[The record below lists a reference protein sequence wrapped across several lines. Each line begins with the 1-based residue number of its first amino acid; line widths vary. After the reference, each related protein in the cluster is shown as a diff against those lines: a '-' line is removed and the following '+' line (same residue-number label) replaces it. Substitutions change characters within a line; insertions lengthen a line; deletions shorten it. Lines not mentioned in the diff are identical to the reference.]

1 MPRSSETVA
10 ALASALAKA
19 QAELINPEKSLTA
32 IIRTGRPGE
41 RERSFRY
48 APLSSG
54 LDIVRKT
61 LGQHEIATLQT
72 TAIDQTAGMVHL
84 TTTLAHASG
93 EWIASDWPVC
103 AVAETANPQRMGAA
117 LTYARRY
124 ALFTLVGIAGE
135 DDLDT
140 PDLCDGPSSLL
151 PSAVDRSS
159 RPMDD
164 LSRIP
169 SRMPGNGHARG
180 SRKGEVPVTL
190 NPEQSAALCEKL
202 LTEVGGI
209 TSANLAAAWA
219 REALTA
225 KNSLTATDAKLVE
238 DAFERKLSELPS
250 SETDVPSDDDSSV
263 IPAVL
268 TETVSAK
275 AAPDQA
281 KGIDKSVLTVAA
293 PRRYRNREHLRYVAQ
308 QACLICAR
316 KPSDPHH
323 LGFTQPRALGRKV
336 SDEFVVPLCRGHHH
350 AVHRSR
356 DERAWWRQA
365 GIDPIKVARRLWKET
380 RGMAR
385 RPSQRPAL
393 PHGAAASSDPNNEEM
408 SATAAT
414 QERTRVPALPGYQGQ
429 RGAMLEERGD
439 VET

>member
-1 MPRSSETVA
+1 VPRSSETVA

-32 IIRTGRPGE
+32 TIRTGRPGDG
-41 RERSFRY
+41 ERSFRY

-72 TAIDQTAGMVHL
+72 TAIDQTAGMVNL

-103 AVAETANPQRMGAA
+103 PVAETANPQRMGAA

-135 DDLDT
+135 DDLDA
-140 PDLCDGPSSLL
+140 PDLCDGPTSLW
-151 PSAVDRSS
+151 PSAVDCSFE
-159 RPMDD
+159 PTDD
-164 LSRIP
+164 RF
-169 SRMPGNGHARG
+169 RMPPRTPGDGHACGGRTKLE
-180 SRKGEVPVTL
+180 RAVTL
-190 NPEQSAALCEKL
+190 DPDQSAALREKL
-202 LTEVGGI
+202 LTELGNI
-209 TSANLAAAWA
+209 TSADLAAAWA
-219 REALTA
+219 REALSA

-238 DAFERKLSELPS
+238 DAFERRLSELPS
-250 SETDVPSDDDSSV
+250 SDAAKPPNDDPSVPQIAGLQVIATPKSTD
-263 IPAVL
+263 AG
-268 TETVSAK
+268 
-275 AAPDQA
+275 QA
-281 KGIDKSVLTVAA
+281 KGIDKSILTVAA

-308 QACLICAR
+308 QACLLCGR

-336 SDEFVVPLCRGHHH
+336 SDEFAVPLCRGHHR

-365 GIDPIKVARRLWKET
+365 GIDPIKVARRLWKAT
-380 RGMAR
+380 RGLGQR
-385 RPSQRPAL
+385 RFQRPAL
-393 PHGAAASSDPNNEEM
+393 CRPRAAATSSDPILKNEEI
-408 SATAAT
+408 SASTTPQDEARLL
-414 QERTRVPALPGYQGQ
+414 ELPG
-429 RGAMLEERGD
+429 
-439 VET
+439 

>member
-103 AVAETANPQRMGAA
+103 PIAETANPQRMGAA

-135 DDLDT
+135 DDLDA
-140 PDLCDGPSSLL
+140 PDLCDEPPSLL
-151 PSAVDRSS
+151 PSAVDRSFTLT
-159 RPMDD
+159 DHQ
-164 LSRIP
+164 
-169 SRMPGNGHARG
+169 SRMPPQTPSNGHARG
-180 SRKGEVPVTL
+180 SRKGEIPVTL
-190 NPEQSAALCEKL
+190 KPEQSAALREKL
-202 LTEVGGI
+202 LIEVGNI
-209 TSANLAAAWA
+209 TSADLTAAWA
-219 REALTA
+219 REALAA

-238 DAFERKLSELPS
+238 DAFERKLLELPS
-250 SETDVPSDDDSSV
+250 SEADAPSDGDSSAT
-263 IPAVL
+263 PPTGL
-268 TETVSAK
+268 QETVSAK
-275 AAPDQA
+275 AAAPGQA
-281 KGIDKSVLTVAA
+281 KGIDKSILTVAA

-336 SDEFVVPLCRGHHH
+336 SDEFAVPLCRGHHR

-365 GIDPIKVARRLWKET
+365 GIDPIRVARRLWRET
-380 RGMAR
+380 RGMGQQQSERTASP
-385 RPSQRPAL
+385 RPHA
-393 PHGAAASSDPNNEEM
+393 AAASPDPKNEDID
-408 SATAAT
+408 ATAT
-414 QERTRVPALPGYQGQ
+414 PPEESRLSDVPG
-429 RGAMLEERGD
+429 
-439 VET
+439 